1 MKFLP
6 VVLIWVLSMG
16 IVVPSMFF
24 YHPVNEVFISTV
36 GMMMVLM
43 LLVGWVGLRFNPK
56 KPIGYFLLALVSV
69 ISGFMALQGFDAVY
83 SVAFAPAGGR
93 WSEVT
98 EVAIIA
104 AFLFVF
110 ALINLLFWPK
120 RKIGDYSDQREQT
133 Q

>member
-1 MKFLP
+1 
-6 VVLIWVLSMG
+6 MG
-16 IVVPSMFF
+16 IVVPSMYF
-24 YHPVNEVFISTV
+24 YHPVNEVFISSV

-83 SVAFAPAGGR
+83 AVNFAPAGGR
-93 WSEVT
+93 WTDVT
-98 EVAIIA
+98 EVAIVSV
-104 AFLFVF
+104 FLFIF
-110 ALINLLFWPK
+110 ALINHLFWPK
-120 RKIGDYSDQREQT
+120 RKIDDQSDQREQA

>member
-1 MKFLP
+1 LKFVP
-6 VVLIWVLSMG
+6 VVFIWVLSMG
-16 IVVPSMFF
+16 IVVPAMFF
-24 YHPVNEVFISTV
+24 YHPSNEVFISTV

-83 SVAFAPAGGR
+83 AINFAPAGGR
-93 WSEVT
+93 WSDVIEIT
-98 EVAIIA
+98 IVAL
-104 AFLFVF
+104 FLFIF

-120 RKIGDYSDQREQT
+120 RKIDYQPDDREQP